1 MADVKKVV
9 GCKPCGNQ
17 VLIELL
23 TAQEMANTSLIIG
36 SNTKKVGA
44 EYQAIILGIGPQVNT
59 ETYGFNV
66 GDRVVISGNA
76 VPAPDYGP
84 ENDREKVIV
93 DPYAIKAVLVC
104 K

>member
-1 MADVKKVV
+1 MSEVGKVV

-23 TAQEMANTSLIIG
+23 TTQEMANTKLILNNN
-36 SNTKKVGA
+36 SKRMGA
-44 EYQAIILGIGPQVNT
+44 EYQAIVLAIGPQVNF
-59 ETYGFNV
+59 ESYGFQV

-76 VPAPDYGP
+76 VPAPEYGP
-84 ENDREKVIV
+84 ESEREKVLV
-93 DPYAIKAVLVC
+93 DPTAIKAVLVC

>member
-1 MADVKKVV
+1 MGEIKKVV

-23 TAQEMANTSLIIG
+23 TTQEMANTKLILN
-36 SNTKKVGA
+36 NTNKRAGA
-44 EYQAIILGIGPQVNT
+44 EYQAIVLGIGPQVDNKS
-59 ETYGFNV
+59 YGFSV

-84 ENDREKVIV
+84 ETEREKVLV
-93 DPYAIKAVLVC
+93 DPVAIKAVLV
-104 K
+104 